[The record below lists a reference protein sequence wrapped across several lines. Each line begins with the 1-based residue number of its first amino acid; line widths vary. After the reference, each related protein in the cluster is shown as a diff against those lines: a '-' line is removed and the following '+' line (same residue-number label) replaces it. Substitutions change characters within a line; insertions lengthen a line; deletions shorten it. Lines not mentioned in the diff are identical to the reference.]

1 MVTNCPS
8 IHTKKL
14 VDEPSSPESLPDYR
28 VERITDLQPTDP
40 LWTKWEQLAG
50 SRLFLAPRWLMTWW
64 QHYRTPQAKLL
75 VLAVWDADN
84 QLIGLAPWFLLQTW
98 LSGRQIQSLGCGEAC
113 TDYMTI
119 LTQTQKEE
127 LVVSAIAEYIDQ
139 ELSEVDHIRLE
150 AIEEGDPASLR
161 FAQIMTQRYGYRQT
175 QAECLDCYRL
185 KLPGDWEE
193 WVMQLSRSR
202 RRRVR
207 QLWRDQFE
215 TGKAVVRVAHDDITL
230 AEGFA
235 ILVQL
240 HQSRQTALG
249 HAGSFAS
256 PRFRSFLWD
265 AACRH
270 LESSQGRLQWIEWEG
285 KPVAAQFDLEEGD
298 TLLDYC
304 SGIEMDSEYARPG
317 WLGVTAGIRHA
328 IESGRTTF
336 DFLRGDEGYKSH
348 WRAEPVKMFHLELVP
363 PKARARQRAWL
374 RASLRRTKQLAK
386 RLLGRT
392 TKPAQPESHGEDDS

>member
-8 IHTKKL
+8 LNRGFDTNASYL
-14 VDEPSSPESLPDYR
+14 QPTRNYR
-28 VERITDLQPTDP
+28 VERVTQLEPTDP
-40 LWTKWEQLAG
+40 LWKQWEQLAG
-50 SRLFLAPRWLMTWW
+50 SRLFLAPRWLITWW
-64 QHYRTPQAKLL
+64 QHYRTPQAQLL
-75 VLAVWDADN
+75 VLAVRDADD
-84 QLIGLAPWFLLQTW
+84 QLIGLAPWFLQQTW
-98 LSGRQIQSLGCGEAC
+98 LSGRKIQSLGCGEAC

-119 LTQTQKEE
+119 LTLPQQEE
-127 LVVSAIAEYIDQ
+127 LVVNAVAEYVVE
-139 ELSEVDHIRLE
+139 ELADVDHICLE
-150 AIEEGDPASLR
+150 AIEADNPTILR
-161 FAQIMTQRYGYRQT
+161 FAQIMTQRYGYQESH
-175 QAECLDCYRL
+175 ADCLDCYRL
-185 KLPGDWEE
+185 TIPGEWEDWI
-193 WVMQLSRSR
+193 MQLSRSR

-207 QLWRDQFE
+207 QLWRDQFD

-235 ILVQL
+235 ILVNL
-240 HQSRQTALG
+240 HQRRQNALG

-270 LESSQGRLQWIEWEG
+270 LESSQGRLQWIELEG
-285 KPVAAQFDLEEGD
+285 KPIAAQFDLEEGD

-304 SGIEMDSEYARPG
+304 SGIDIDSDYARPG

-328 IESGRTTF
+328 IERGRTTF

-374 RASLRRTKQLAK
+374 RASLRSTKQLAK

-392 TKPAQPESHGEDDS
+392 TKPEQPESGGEDDS